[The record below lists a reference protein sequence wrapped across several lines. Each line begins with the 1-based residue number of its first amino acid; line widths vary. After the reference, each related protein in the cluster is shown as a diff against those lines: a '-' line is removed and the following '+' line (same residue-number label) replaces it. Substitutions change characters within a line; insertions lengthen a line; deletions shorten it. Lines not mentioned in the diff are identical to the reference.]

1 MRTAAR
7 RIHYEQI
14 RRGAESSFAVRRFKL
29 QSFPFLWHYH
39 PELELTLIVRGRGL
53 RFIGDAIAQ
62 FREGDLCLLPSNLP
76 HTWSSAPGIG
86 RVESIVCHFLPEFW
100 GKGFAELPEMHVIR
114 DLLARARLGLSFSGR
129 SRVRVAQLMAD
140 IEKPETSSLDR
151 LLRLIEALAELARS
165 RDAKPLCRTPVDAAA
180 DLTVG
185 RRLKHVLDRLHQDLV
200 NLPSQAQLAAEVD
213 LSPQAFS
220 RFFKRRVGKTF
231 VQYVNEWRVGLA
243 CRALI
248 ETNDTVTGVALDSGF
263 ENLSN
268 FNRQFKRVAGVTPST
283 YRARAHAAATPS
295 LP

>member
-1 MRTAAR
+1 MRPTRR

-39 PELELTLIVRGRGL
+39 PELELTLVIRGRGL
-53 RFIGDAIAQ
+53 RFIGDAIEQ
-62 FREGDLCLLPSNLP
+62 FKEGDLCLLPSNLP

-86 RVESIVCHFLPEFW
+86 RVESIVCHFLPDFW
-100 GKGFAELPEMHVIR
+100 GKGFSELPEMHAIR
-114 DLLARARLGLSFSGR
+114 ELIAHARLGLNFSGR
-129 SRVRVAQLMAD
+129 GRARAAQLMA
-140 IEKPETSSLDR
+140 EMVRNESTGLER
-151 LLRLIEALAELARS
+151 LLRLIEALAELSRS
-165 RDAKPLCRTPVDAAA
+165 RDARPLCRTPVNAAA

-185 RRLKHVLDRLHQDLV
+185 RRLKHVLDRLHAELV
-200 NLPSQAQLAAEVD
+200 DLPSQAELAGEVG

-248 ETNDTVTGVALDSGF
+248 ESEESITGIALDSGF

-268 FNRQFKRVAGVTPST
+268 FNRQFKRVAGVTPSA
-283 YRARAHAAATPS
+283 YRAQARPS
-295 LP
+295 GV